1 LKELTMAEVT
11 AALVKDLREK
21 SGAGMM
27 DCKKALQENNGD
39 VEASMDWLR
48 TKGLAKAAKKSDRAA
63 AEGLVAGLVSGDGK
77 TGVLIE
83 LNAETDFVA
92 KNDKFQQAARD
103 IAKVALSVD
112 GGVDAISQSKLS
124 GGETV
129 NDHIT
134 NLIATI
140 GENMRLRRA
149 AKLSVTNG
157 AVALYLHN
165 KQGDDVAKL
174 AVLVALEGAG
184 DAAKLAE
191 VGRKIAMHVAGTP
204 TPPLALTSDE
214 LDPAVVAKEREI
226 QTATAMESGKPRE
239 IAEKMVE
246 GRIRKWQ
253 EEVVLLKQPFVMNP
267 DQTIEQLVAETGKEL
282 GSPVT
287 VKGFV
292 RFNLGEGVDKGPG
305 GPDFATE
312 VAQMAGQA

>member
-1 LKELTMAEVT
+1 MAEIT

-48 TKGLAKAAKKSDRAA
+48 TKGLAKAAKKADRAA
-63 AEGLVAGLVSGDGK
+63 AEGLVAGKIAADGK
-77 TGVLIE
+77 SGVLVE
-83 LNAETDFVA
+83 FNAETDFVA
-92 KNDKFQQAARD
+92 KNDGFQAAAREFAD
-103 IAKVALSVD
+103 VALKV
-112 GGVDAISQSKLS
+112 GGDVDAIVAAKTSK
-124 GGETV
+124 GETV
-129 NDHIT
+129 SDVVT

-140 GENMRLRRA
+140 GENMRVRRA
-149 AKLSVTNG
+149 AKLAVGQG
-157 AVALYLHN
+157 AVSLYLHN
-165 KQGDDVAKL
+165 KQGDDVARL

-184 DAAKLAE
+184 DQAQLAE
-191 VGRKIAMHVAGTP
+191 VARRIALHVAGTP

-214 LDPAVVAKEREI
+214 LDAAVVAKEREI
-226 QTATAMESGKPRE
+226 QTQMAVESGKPRE

-267 DQTIEQLVAETGKEL
+267 DQTIEQLVAETGKQL
-282 GSPVT
+282 GAPVT
-287 VKGFV
+287 LKGFV
-292 RFNLGEGVDKGPG
+292 RFALGEGVDKGPE

-312 VAQMAGQA
+312 VAQMSGQG

>member
-1 LKELTMAEVT
+1 MAEIT

-27 DCKKALQENNGD
+27 DCKKALQENGGD

-48 TKGLAKAAKKSDRAA
+48 TKGLSKAAKKADRAA
-63 AEGLVAGLVSGDGK
+63 AEGLVAGKLSADAR
-77 TGVLIE
+77 TGVLVE
-83 LNAETDFVA
+83 FNAETDFVA
-92 KNDKFQQAARD
+92 KNESFQTAAREF
-103 IAKVALSVD
+103 AEVALTAGD
-112 GGVDAISQSKLS
+112 DVDAILAAKTPR
-124 GGETV
+124 GEV
-129 NDHIT
+129 VGDVVT

-140 GENMRLRRA
+140 GENMRVRRA
-149 AKLSVTNG
+149 AKLSVDQG

-165 KQGDDVAKL
+165 KQGDDVARL
-174 AVLVALEGAG
+174 AVLVALDSAG
-184 DAAKLAE
+184 DQAQLAE
-191 VGRKIAMHVAGTP
+191 VARRIALHVAGTP
-204 TPPLALTSDE
+204 TPPLALDTNE

-226 QTATAMESGKPRE
+226 QTQTAIESGKPRE

-267 DQTIEQLVAETGKEL
+267 DQTIEQLVAETAKQV

-292 RFNLGEGVDKGPG
+292 RFALGEGVEKKTD
-305 GPDFATE
+305 DFAAE
-312 VAQMAGQA
+312 VAQLSAQT